1 MLKTAA
7 EIRCT
12 DGKCPYFSIRAKGAE
27 LESLNRGNNK
37 NAADAKCTG
46 SGSDL

>member
-12 DGKCPYFSIRAKGAE
+12 DGKCPYFSMREAE
-27 LESLNRGNNK
+27 HDSIHHRNNK
-37 NAADAKCTG
+37 NAADAKSKG
-46 SGSDL
+46 SGLNL